1 MQTIYSGES
10 GLAAFRATRARDD
23 TRERDFLIHLA
34 ALDNPHRQE
43 TSHVNTDC
51 SRAFDCQASSTHQRT
66 LHYTLD
72 ASRHTSA
79 LF

>member
-10 GLAAFRATRARDD
+10 GLDAFWATRARDD
-23 TRERDFLIHLA
+23 TRERDFLIHL

-51 SRAFDCQASSTHQRT
+51 SRAFNRPGFIHTPTHP
-66 LHYTLD
+66 YT
-72 ASRHTSA
+72 AH
-79 LF
+79 

>member
-10 GLAAFRATRARDD
+10 GLDAFRATRARDD

-34 ALDNPHRQE
+34 LDNPHRQE

-51 SRAFDCQASSTHQRT
+51 SRF
-66 LHYTLD
+66 
-72 ASRHTSA
+72 
-79 LF
+79 